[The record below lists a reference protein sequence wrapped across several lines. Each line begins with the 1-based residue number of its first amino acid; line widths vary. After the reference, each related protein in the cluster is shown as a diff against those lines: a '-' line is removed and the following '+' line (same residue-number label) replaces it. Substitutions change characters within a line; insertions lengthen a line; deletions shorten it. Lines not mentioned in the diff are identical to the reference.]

1 MGIRHIIIR
10 ILEQPSIF
18 KERFHKIVPFH
29 SKSCLVVKKLLRTN
43 PKMIIDV
50 GASVGDFIRAC
61 KFNFP
66 GIFVYAFE
74 PIKEHNAKLKELDN
88 IEVFDVGLWDKNEKK
103 TFYFVSENN
112 TESSFLKPIEYSY
125 EERTIELKRFDN
137 LDLEIKRPC
146 FLKIDV
152 EGAEDRV
159 LEGFGDFLKEIDIL
173 QIEVIYRGYYE
184 KQAKLSKIL
193 GILEKYG
200 FVGFKQI
207 NITYIK
213 GVPDKSDLIF
223 FKKFY
228 GFKKE

>member
-1 MGIRHIIIR
+1 M
-10 ILEQPSIF
+10 
-18 KERFHKIVPFH
+18 
-29 SKSCLVVKKLLRTN
+29 
-43 PKMIIDV
+43 
-50 GASVGDFIRAC
+50 
-61 KFNFP
+61 
-66 GIFVYAFE
+66 
-74 PIKEHNAKLKELDN
+74 
-88 IEVFDVGLWDKNEKK
+88 
-103 TFYFVSENN
+103 
-112 TESSFLKPIEYSY
+112 
-125 EERTIELKRFDN
+125 
-137 LDLEIKRPC
+137 
-146 FLKIDV
+146 
-152 EGAEDRV
+152 GAEDRV